1 MTEVDE
7 LAKYLT
13 VEQAAVALD
22 VPESRFRASWRQAG
36 IVRPALSKGLQQLH
50 RADVVRG
57 AVLVCLQRILGET
70 SPVAVSL
77 AKALTPEQLA
87 AILVADVPT
96 VEVDHAAYGFKVQLD
111 ADYLAQVRERIAQ
124 VRR

>member
-1 MTEVDE
+1 VVEVDE
-7 LAKYLT
+7 MAKYLT
-13 VEQAAVALD
+13 VEEAASALD

-57 AVLVCLQRILGET
+57 AVVVCLQRVFGDASTL
-70 SPVAVSL
+70 ALSL
-77 AKALTPEQLA
+77 AKALTPTQLDS
-87 AILVADVPT
+87 ILVADVPQ
-96 VEVDHAAYGFKVQLD
+96 VEAEIGAYGFKVTLD
-111 ADYLAQVRERIAQ
+111 PDYMAAVREKIAQ